1 MYSTVVPRKRRF
13 FCWPNKQPIEIG
25 RGKIQT
31 RKFLCA
37 IKPKAKNSILYTHT
51 GINHFHLLVQTFC
64 WKMRNLIINL
74 YNLIYKR
81 QSCSLFCT
89 IPFRG
94 PAGSY
99 STYMASV
106 CMAFYRVV
114 GQVEGGFVRLMKK
127 KIKRDDVLRLG
138 ELMNVHPKEPPRPH
152 SLIAD

>member
-1 MYSTVVPRKRRF
+1 MRNQTKGEEFDIIHPHR
-13 FCWPNKQPIEIG
+13 NKSFPFAC
-25 RGKIQT
+25 KT
-31 RKFLCA
+31 HL
-37 IKPKAKNSILYTHT
+37 IL
-51 GINHFHLLVQTFC
+51 TFC

-89 IPFRG
+89 IPFRE